1 MALQGLVDLT
11 RQNHASLPAV
21 LDLLRIYGRSGTAAM
36 RARSRLLLEQFE
48 KKRGPEPQ

>member
-11 RQNHASLPAV
+11 RQNPDSLARV

-36 RARSRLLLEQFE
+36 RARSRLLLEQLE
-48 KKRGPEPQ
+48 KKSGPEPK